1 LLGIHGCTSNPR
13 RAQLNRR
20 RPRSMGRVVRA
31 TPMEP
36 AVERAVRICPSR
48 GHSPGAARPPNAVRS
63 AALGRGREPQTAEG
77 LGRSR
82 HQLSALGKRGCPTDS
97 EFCWRGPQVH
107 KPGVTKLTR
116 HGVLPLLKRAQ
127 VERCS

>member
-1 LLGIHGCTSNPR
+1 
-13 RAQLNRR
+13 
-20 RPRSMGRVVRA
+20 MGRVVRA

-97 EFCWRGPQVH
+97 EFCWQATYVC
-107 KPGVTKLTR
+107 KPVCTKLTQ
-116 HGVLPLLKRAQ
+116 HGVYPVQKRAPPSAADRSKKVGNDGTASILQ
-127 VERCS
+127 QQFPVR